1 MRIRIGSRAS
11 KLALLQA
18 QIVVESLKSID
29 KNIDFEVVKIST
41 SGDRWTNRPLSEA
54 GGKGLFVKEIE
65 KALLERDIDIAV
77 HSMKD
82 VPGVLPEGLF
92 IAAVLER
99 EDPRDV
105 LVCNRRF
112 FPVPLFAQ
120 EGLKGLGRGAKIG
133 TSSLRR
139 AVQLK
144 DMDDSVE
151 VVPLRGNVD
160 SRLRKM
166 EELGLDG
173 IIVAAAGLKRLGMGD
188 RIDWY
193 IPVDVMVP
201 AVGQGALAVE
211 MREKDPLYEVV
222 KHLNHR
228 ETEMCVRA
236 ERAFMMELGG
246 NCSVAIG
253 AYATVSSGKMVLL
266 GMSQQSGKVKKEE
279 MRGEIFEPES
289 LGKKLAKRL
298 TGQT

>member
-11 KLALLQA
+11 KLALLQV
-18 QIVVESLKSID
+18 QIVVEGLRSID
-29 KNIDFEVVKIST
+29 KSIDFEVVKIST

-65 KALLERDIDIAV
+65 KALLDGDIDIAV

-82 VPGVLPEGLF
+82 VPGELPDGLF

-105 LVCNRRF
+105 LVCNRR
-112 FPVPLFAQ
+112 VSSMPLFAQ
-120 EGLKGLGRGAKIG
+120 EGLKGLGSGAKIG

-144 DMDDSVE
+144 DMNDSVE

-160 SRLRKM
+160 TRLRKM
-166 EELGLDG
+166 EEMGLDG
-173 IIVAAAGLKRLGMGD
+173 IIVAAAGLKRLGMED

-211 MREKDPLYEVV
+211 MREEDPLYEVV

-246 NCSVAIG
+246 NCSVAMG
-253 AYATVSSGKMVLL
+253 AYATVSDGEMVLL
-266 GMSQQSGKVKKEE
+266 GMSQQSGKVKRGE
-279 MRGEIFEPES
+279 MRGEIFEPEF

-298 TGQT
+298 VG